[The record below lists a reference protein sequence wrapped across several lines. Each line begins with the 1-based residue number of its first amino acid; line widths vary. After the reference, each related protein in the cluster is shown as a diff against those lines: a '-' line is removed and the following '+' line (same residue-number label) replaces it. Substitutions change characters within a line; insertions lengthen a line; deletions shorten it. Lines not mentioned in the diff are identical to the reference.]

1 MKNYIKFFIIIIAVV
16 TFKVQAGELYQP
28 GLPSRCLAMGGV
40 CISQVKG
47 AQALYL
53 NPAALAKVEGFDL
66 IIAQVKAGV
75 SKDTVDF
82 TSQFSGSTF
91 SASDIN
97 NLYGKT
103 LMADVD
109 ARSGFVMPN
118 FGFGVYT
125 NNYTTMQFSDPTFP
139 TFNMNFISDYGY
151 VVGGAFKINENSSV
165 GATFRH
171 VKRWGGNEDISVA
184 SLSGASTDSLADSN
198 FQNHGVGHALDLAYM
213 TTFASNPWKPTLSV
227 VWRDVGV
234 TQFNMTSGTADPPR
248 QEDNLI
254 FGISV
259 EQDFSFVKM
268 YHGFEYDFISNY
280 SEEPSKKIHLGTE
293 ASIGP
298 IDLRAGIN
306 QGYVTYGVGL
316 DLWFFEVEATSYA
329 TELGTYAGQA
339 KSDRYNVSL
348 TFEMDFDQSFKL
360 LGANGKKRRLM
371 QRR

>member
-1 MKNYIKFFIIIIAVV
+1 MIKTLLTLLILISLS
-16 TFKVQAGELYQP
+16 TQATELYQP

-53 NPAALAKVEGFDL
+53 NPAALNKVEGFDL
-66 IIAQVKAGV
+66 ILAQVKASV
-75 SKDTVDF
+75 SKDAVDF
-82 TSQFSGSTF
+82 SSQFSGSTF
-91 SASDIN
+91 QASDIN
-97 NLYGKT
+97 QLYGKT
-103 LMADVD
+103 LMADID

-125 NNYTTMQFSDPTFP
+125 NNYTMMKFNDPTFP

-151 VVGGAFKINENSSV
+151 VVGGAFKLNETSSM

-171 VKRWGGNEDISVA
+171 VKRWGGEQDINVS
-184 SLSGASTDSLADSN
+184 SLSGSSADSLADNN

-213 TTFASNPWKPTLSV
+213 TTFSSNSWKPTLAV
-227 VWRDVGV
+227 VWRDIGV
-234 TQFNMTSGTADPPR
+234 TKYNVTSGAADPPR
-248 QEDNLI
+248 QMDNLI
-254 FGISV
+254 LGLSV
-259 EQDFSFVKM
+259 EQEFSIIKM
-268 YHGFEYDFISNY
+268 YHGIEYDFATDY
-280 SEEPSKKIHLGTE
+280 SEEPSKKLHLGTE
-293 ASIGP
+293 ISVGP

-316 DLWFFEVEATSYA
+316 DLWFFEIEAASYA

-339 KSDRYNVSL
+339 RSDRYNVSI
-348 TFEMDFDQSFKL
+348 TVEMDFDQSFKL
-360 LGANGKKRRLM
+360 LGADGKKRRLM